1 MGLRVELG
9 EGDMDCES
17 EFITLSREFVL
28 SRDVFGVAMV
38 IDSFVLGDNVVLSE
52 TVSG

>member
-9 EGDMDCES
+9 EGDMDCEL

-28 SRDVFGVAMV
+28 SGDVFGVA
-38 IDSFVLGDNVVLSE
+38 DSVTDGLRTSE
-52 TVSG
+52 SE